1 MRSRQSFL
9 LAGIREALIPL
20 GFSRGYTFLSRPSMT
35 APAPAAP
42 GNNSTIIIGAGP
54 AGLTAAYELAR
65 AGRSAVVLEQDPSY
79 VGGIARTVCYKGFRF
94 DIGGHRFFSKNSDI
108 EELWTTILGDQMV
121 ERQRL
126 SRIFY
131 RGRFFKYPLESFDV
145 LRQLGLYEAAACIT
159 SYFAA
164 RLRPRRPLV
173 SFEDWVTNAFG
184 RRLFNIFFRSYTE
197 KSGASP
203 AISSAPIGLPSVSK
217 TFRCVL
223 CWDALSVSVHPAMDQ

>member
-1 MRSRQSFL
+1 
-9 LAGIREALIPL
+9 
-20 GFSRGYTFLSRPSMT
+20 MT

-65 AGRSAVVLEQDPSY
+65 AGQSAVVLEQDPLY

-126 SRIFY
+126 SRIFI
-131 RGRFFKYPLESFDV
+131 
-145 LRQLGLYEAAACIT
+145 AAASSNIPLSPST
-159 SYFAA
+159 SCGNSASMKPPLASPVISLPGYAHAA
-164 RLRPRRPLV
+164 HWSVSRIGSPTPSATASSTFFSQLYRKGLGHPLQ
-173 SFEDWVTNAFG
+173 SAQ
-184 RRLFNIFFRSYTE
+184 RRLGCPAYQRPFDACFAGTRFQ
-197 KSGASP
+197 SP
-203 AISSAPIGLPSVSK
+203 FTPQWTS
-217 TFRCVL
+217 
-223 CWDALSVSVHPAMDQ
+223 DQNPD